1 MEADRTTQ
9 RVLSLVIAITVAR
22 WIWIALDP
30 IPVWGDEAQYWCW
43 SRSLAAGYYSKPP
56 LIAWVLAASTS
67 VFGDGAF
74 GVKFASPLFHAVAAL
89 ALSGV
94 ARRLFD
100 EMTALWTALVYLTLP
115 AVSLSSAIS
124 STDAPLACCWALA
137 LYGVVRAREDDRL
150 RWWVFV
156 GVVAG
161 CGLLAKYAMA
171 YFFGSAALW
180 IVVDAQARRRR
191 AVGLALAASIALV
204 LLAPNLQWNARHGW
218 LTLQHTASL
227 AHASP
232 SSLHPLELAN
242 FLAAQ
247 LGVFGP
253 VLFVGLALLV
263 ARAWRASAAERL
275 LAAFAYPTLAV
286 VALIALFGRGFANWA
301 APAYLAAT
309 PLVVATLSTRAPR
322 WLRVSTGLHVLA
334 AVILVF
340 VCAFGAPFRIGALEK
355 TQGWSELG
363 AQLGLLRARYP
374 RTRLLFDDRLT
385 MASLIYHVRPHPF
398 DAVKWNHD
406 GQIDDQFELV
416 TDLASARG
424 EDFLLVTEQSE
435 PAHIEA
441 CFARAELAAE
451 LDLATGGGVRRVFV
465 FALREFRG
473 YR

>member
-1 MEADRTTQ
+1 MEPERTTH
-9 RVLSLVIAITVAR
+9 RVLQLVAAITVAR

-56 LIAWVLAASTS
+56 LVAWVIAASTS

-74 GVKFASPLFHAVAAL
+74 GVKFASPLFHGIAAL
-89 ALSGV
+89 ASSGV

-100 EMTALWTALVYLTLP
+100 ERAALWTALVYLTLP
-115 AVSLSSAIS
+115 AVSLSSAIL

-137 LYGVVRAREDDRL
+137 LYGIVRARESDRR

-171 YFFGSAALW
+171 YFFASAALW
-180 IVVDAQARRRR
+180 IVVDTQARRRR
-191 AVGLALAASIALV
+191 AVGLALAASIALA
-204 LLAPNLQWNARHGW
+204 LLAPNVWWNARHGW
-218 LTLQHTASL
+218 LTWHHTANL

-232 SSLHPLELAN
+232 SSLHSLELAN
-242 FLAAQ
+242 FVAAQ

-253 VLFVGLALLV
+253 VLFVVLALLV
-263 ARAWRASAAERL
+263 VSAWRASPAERL

-301 APAYLAAT
+301 APAYLSAT
-309 PLVVATLSTRAPR
+309 PLVVATLLARAPR
-322 WLRVSTGLHVLA
+322 WLRVSTALHVLA

-355 TQGWSELG
+355 TRGWSELG
-363 AQLGLLRARYP
+363 AEIGELRMQHP
-374 RTRLLFDDRLT
+374 RARLLFDDRLT

-406 GQIDDQFELV
+406 GRIDDQFELV

-451 LDLATGGGVRRVFV
+451 LHLATGGGARRVFV
-465 FALREFRG
+465 FTLSEFQG